1 MGIIFNFKCLR
12 KRELISS
19 GFIIGHYWI
28 ECFGKVLK
36 QSHNTF
42 LTKHVI
48 FLLDFFSPEK
58 CLLFKIFLCTCTKM
72 YILFSCH
79 PLSLHLLFYVFVIL
93 ILLLLHP
100 ILSSYNLQL
109 HIIYFDISVNIV
121 LLIIINFYF

>member
-36 QSHNTF
+36 QFHNTF

-48 FLLDFFSPEK
+48 FLLDFFPQKSVYYLRFSCVLVPR
-58 CLLFKIFLCTCTKM
+58 CTYYSHVIHYLYIYYFMSLLF
-72 YILFSCH
+72 
-79 PLSLHLLFYVFVIL
+79 
-93 ILLLLHP
+93 
-100 ILSSYNLQL
+100 
-109 HIIYFDISVNIV
+109 
-121 LLIIINFYF
+121 